1 MNSFSDS
8 TRKSSFQLFAKVT
21 PTDVGKQE
29 GYGWAQIYN

>member
-8 TRKSSFQLFAKVT
+8 TRKSSFRLFAKVT

-29 GYGWAQIYN
+29 RYGWVQNYN